1 MSYVLV
7 HIMYEYSYNY
17 IQQNSE
23 EANSWIVYKIYLHNL
38 AVLVDKRDVD

>member
-17 IQQNSE
+17 VYTAEFWGSKFLNS
-23 EANSWIVYKIYLHNL
+23 LQDL
-38 AVLVDKRDVD
+38 PT